1 MNRISHHRLPWMGI
15 LAFRGPDAI
24 RFLQSQLTADVTRLA
39 PGLAMPAAWCNAQGR
54 VLAVLWLLA
63 VPDGVLALLPRALA
77 ATTAEGLRRFIMR
90 SKLTVSDESGHLQV
104 AGLAAPAEGL
114 LDGLAVPEGLTVG
127 RLPGERAWAV
137 GPFEAQESVKPGLVN
152 RSEAAWV
159 AMSVRRGE
167 ATVLP
172 PTSGE
177 WIPQMLNLDLI
188 GAVSF
193 TKGCYPGQ
201 EIVARAHH
209 LGRVKRR
216 MARYHVIAGAL
227 PASAQPLFIADEKV
241 GEVVITAPGDPAEL
255 LAVVN
260 LEALG
265 HPVTDAS
272 GSLVC
277 GPRPLP
283 YAFPELRAAAG

>member
-1 MNRISHHRLPWMGI
+1 MGV
-15 LAFRGPDAI
+15 LAFRGPDSV
-24 RFLQSQLTADVTRLA
+24 RFLHSQLTADVTRIA
-39 PGLAMPAAWCNAQGR
+39 PGAAMPAAWCNAQGR

-63 VPDGVLALLPRALA
+63 VPDGVLALLPRTLA
-77 ATTAEGLRRFIMR
+77 ASTAEGLRRFVLR
-90 SKLTVSDESGHLQV
+90 SRVTVGDESDRLQV
-104 AGLAAPAEGL
+104 AGLVCATEGE
-114 LDGLAVPEGLTVG
+114 LDGLALPDGVALG
-127 RLPGERAWAV
+127 RLPGDRAWLV
-137 GPFEAQESVKPGLVN
+137 GPDAPQEALRPGLAS

-159 AMSVRRGE
+159 ALSVRRGE

-188 GAVSF
+188 GAISF
-193 TKGCYPGQ
+193 SKGCYPGQ

-216 MARYHVIAGAL
+216 MARYHVIAGPL
-227 PASAQPLFIADEKV
+227 PASGQPLFIADEKV
-241 GEVVITAPGDPAEL
+241 ADVVITAPGDPAEL

-260 LEALG
+260 LDALG
-265 HPVTDAS
+265 YPLTDAS

-283 YAFPELRAAAG
+283 YAFPELRAATG

>member
-1 MNRISHHRLPWMGI
+1 MGA
-15 LAFRGPDAI
+15 LAFRGPDAV
-24 RFLQSQLTADVTRLA
+24 RFLQSQLTADVTQLA
-39 PGLAMPAAWCNAQGR
+39 PGAALPAAWCNPQGR

-63 VPDGVLALLPRALA
+63 APDGLLALLPRALA
-77 ATTAEGLRRFIMR
+77 ATTAEGLRRFVLR
-90 SKLTVSDESGHLQV
+90 SKVAVTDESDGLQV
-104 AGLAAPAEGL
+104 AGLVSPAEGGL
-114 LDGLAVPEGLTVG
+114 EGLAVPAGLVIG
-127 RLPGERAWAV
+127 RLPGDRAWAV
-137 GPFEAQESVKPGLVN
+137 GTLDAQESLRPGLAAH
-152 RSEAAWV
+152 SEAAWV
-159 AMSVRRGE
+159 ALSVRRGE

-216 MARYHVIAGAL
+216 MARYHVIAGPL
-227 PASAQPLFIADEKV
+227 PASGQPLFIADEKV
-241 GEVVITAPGDPAEL
+241 ADVVITAPGDPAEL

-260 LEALG
+260 LDALG
-265 HPVTDAS
+265 HPLTDAS

>member
-1 MNRISHHRLPWMGI
+1 MGA
-15 LAFRGPDAI
+15 LTFRGPDAV

-39 PGLAMPAAWCNAQGR
+39 PGTAMPAAWCNAQGR
-54 VLAVLWLLA
+54 VLAVLWLLSG
-63 VPDGVLALLPRALA
+63 PDGVLALLPRSLA
-77 ATTAEGLRRFIMR
+77 ATTAEGLRRFVMR
-90 SKLTVSDESGHLQV
+90 SKVTVADESDQLQI
-104 AGLAAPAEGL
+104 AGLVCPVEGG
-114 LDGLAVPEGLTVG
+114 LDSLAVPDGLVIG
-127 RLPGERAWAV
+127 RLAGDRAWAV
-137 GPFEAQESVKPGLVN
+137 GAAAAQESLRPGLAA

-159 AMSVRRGE
+159 ALSVRRGE

-216 MARYHVIAGAL
+216 MARYHVIAGPL
-227 PASAQPLFIADEKV
+227 PASGQALFIAGEKV
-241 GEVVITAPGDPAEL
+241 ADVVITAPGDPAEL

-260 LEALG
+260 FDALG
-265 HPVTDAS
+265 HPITDAS

-283 YAFPELRAAAG
+283 YAFPEMRAAAS

>member
-1 MNRISHHRLPWMGI
+1 MGT
-15 LAFRGPDAI
+15 LAFRGPDAV
-24 RFLQSQLTADVTRLA
+24 RFLQSQLTADVTRVA
-39 PGLAMPAAWCNAQGR
+39 PGTAMPAAWCNAQGR
-54 VLAVLWLLA
+54 VLAVLWLIA
-63 VPDGVLALLPRALA
+63 VPDGVLAVLPRALA
-77 ATTAEGLRRFIMR
+77 ATTAEGLRRFVLR
-90 SKLTVSDESGHLQV
+90 SKLTVSDESDRLLV
-104 AGLAAPAEGL
+104 AGIVGAAEGGLDGLAAPEGL
-114 LDGLAVPEGLTVG
+114 VLG
-127 RLPGERAWAV
+127 RLPGDRAWSV
-137 GPFEAQESVKPGLVN
+137 GAEEAQEALKPGLAA

-159 AMSVRRGE
+159 ALSVRRGE

-216 MARYHVIAGAL
+216 MARYHVITGPL
-227 PASAQPLFIADEKV
+227 PASGQPLFIGDEKV
-241 GEVVITAPGDPAEL
+241 ADVVITAPGDPAEL

-260 LEALG
+260 LDALG
-265 HPVTDAS
+265 HPLMDAA

-283 YAFPELRAAAG
+283 YAFPELRAATG